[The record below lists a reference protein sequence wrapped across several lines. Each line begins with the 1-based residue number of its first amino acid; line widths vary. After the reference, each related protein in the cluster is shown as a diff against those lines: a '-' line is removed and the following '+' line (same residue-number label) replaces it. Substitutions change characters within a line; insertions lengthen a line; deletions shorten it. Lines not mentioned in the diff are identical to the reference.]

1 MVIAHSTRQE
11 TLGPA
16 VREKVFWFLNVYC
29 WSDSYIWKPPFKAPK
44 NHRRGTKRVSLGFQH
59 SKGLRSETASVWYM
73 AGAFRLGKRT
83 IRYTPLCD
91 PSMAPIHSDRERRH
105 SLSSPPP
112 RESDGPS
119 PVKSHWGGG
128 QSRLL
133 CITGGEMVRN
143 RGEEA
148 VWCTPPPPNRYKQ
161 AVEEEVLRSDCL
173 AHNAAEWHYI
183 VNYQI
188 IISA

>member
-1 MVIAHSTRQE
+1 
-11 TLGPA
+11 
-16 VREKVFWFLNVYC
+16 
-29 WSDSYIWKPPFKAPK
+29 
-44 NHRRGTKRVSLGFQH
+44 
-59 SKGLRSETASVWYM
+59 M

-112 RESDGPS
+112 
-119 PVKSHWGGG
+119 
-128 QSRLL
+128 
-133 CITGGEMVRN
+133 
-143 RGEEA
+143 
-148 VWCTPPPPNRYKQ
+148 NRYKQ
-161 AVEEEVLRSDCL
+161 AVEEEVLRSDRL

>member
-83 IRYTPLCD
+83 IPYTPLCD

-105 SLSSPPP
+105 SLCAPP

-128 QSRLL
+128 AWGGRTGYYASL
-133 CITGGEMVRN
+133 GGEMVRN
-143 RGEEA
+143 TEGRRA
-148 VWCTPPPPNRYKQ
+148 PPPRNRYKQ
-161 AVEEEVLRSDCL
+161 AVEEEVLRSDRL

>member
-119 PVKSHWGGG
+119 PVKSHWGGRAG
-128 QSRLL
+128 YYASLGGKWWGTEGRRL
-133 CITGGEMVRN
+133 CD
-143 RGEEA
+143 A
-148 VWCTPPPPNRYKQ
+148 PPPPPTGTSRRWRKKY
-161 AVEEEVLRSDCL
+161 SDR
-173 AHNAAEWHYI
+173 I
-183 VNYQI
+183 V
-188 IISA
+188 

>member
-128 QSRLL
+128 AEQA
-133 CITGGEMVRN
+133 IMHHWGGN
-143 RGEEA
+143 GEEQRGGGC
-148 VWCTPPPPNRYKQ
+148 VMHPPPPQQVQ
-161 AVEEEVLRSDCL
+161 AGGGGRST
-173 AHNAAEWHYI
+173 
-183 VNYQI
+183 QI
-188 IISA
+188 GLFST

>member
-1 MVIAHSTRQE
+1 MVISHSTRQE

-29 WSDSYIWKPPFKAPK
+29 WSDSYIWKPPFKEPK
-44 NHRRGTKRVSLGFQH
+44 NHRRGTKRVSSGFQH
-59 SKGLRSETASVWYM
+59 STGLRSETASVWYM

-83 IRYTPLCD
+83 IPYTPLCD

-105 SLSSPPP
+105 SPCAPPP
-112 RESDGPS
+112 
-119 PVKSHWGGG
+119 VKVTVHHQLKATWWGGG

-143 RGEEA
+143 TEGRRQQ
-148 VWCTPPPPNRYKQ
+148 VQ
-161 AVEEEVLRSDCL
+161 AGGGGRSTQ
-173 AHNAAEWHYI
+173 I
-183 VNYQI
+183 V
-188 IISA
+188 SFST